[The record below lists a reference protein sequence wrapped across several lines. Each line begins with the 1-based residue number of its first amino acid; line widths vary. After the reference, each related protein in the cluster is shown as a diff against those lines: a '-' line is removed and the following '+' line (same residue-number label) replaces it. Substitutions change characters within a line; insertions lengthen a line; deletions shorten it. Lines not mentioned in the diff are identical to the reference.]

1 MNGVK
6 MSECQS
12 VRDELLS
19 EPAELLLRE
28 GEDNPFRNIFEAELF
43 AIGNIL
49 IKQGF
54 MSQKEWVDV
63 FSQEIK
69 AAQDRGDPDRGDTY
83 YDHWASALERI
94 FIERGLTDRETLT
107 EQQRLW
113 ELARKNTPHGVVLS
127 LENAFL
133 DHHEHDHD
141 HHHHGDMPPEEM
153 PSPMTVCTDKGNT
166 ERV

>member
-1 MNGVK
+1 
-6 MSECQS
+6 MSECKS
-12 VRDELLS
+12 IRDELFS
-19 EPAELLLRE
+19 EPAEPLLRE
-28 GEDNPFRNIFEAELF
+28 GEDNPFRNVFEAELF

-54 MSQKEWVDV
+54 MTQMEWVDV

-107 EQQRLW
+107 EQQQLW
-113 ELARKNTPHGVVLS
+113 ERARKNTPHGVPLA

-133 DHHEHDHD
+133 TQSEDDHDHD
-141 HHHHGDMPPEEM
+141 HHHHHHGEMPPEEM
-153 PSPMTVCTDKGNT
+153 LRPMTVCTDKGNI